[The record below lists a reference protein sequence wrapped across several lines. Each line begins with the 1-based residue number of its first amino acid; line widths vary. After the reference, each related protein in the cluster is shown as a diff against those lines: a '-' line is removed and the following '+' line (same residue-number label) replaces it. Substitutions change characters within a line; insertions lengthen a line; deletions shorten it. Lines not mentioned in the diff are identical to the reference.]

1 MSVRALVF
9 VVALG
14 LFVLSVFLLQRY
26 GIGEVLLMQ
35 LAVVAALLLWLRRLR
50 R

>member
-1 MSVRALVF
+1 MSVRALVL

-14 LFVLSVFLLQRY
+14 LFLLSVLLLQRY
-26 GIGEVLLMQ
+26 SIGEVLLIQ
-35 LAVVAALLLWLRRLR
+35 LAVVAVVLLWLRQVR